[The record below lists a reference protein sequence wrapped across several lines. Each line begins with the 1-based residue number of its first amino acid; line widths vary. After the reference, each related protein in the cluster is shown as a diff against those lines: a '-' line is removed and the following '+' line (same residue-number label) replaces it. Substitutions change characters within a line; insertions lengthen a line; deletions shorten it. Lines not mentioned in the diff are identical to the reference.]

1 MENRPDLAEL
11 DGALDLWACMWR
23 SEEQESFETAVVR
36 TLIDA
41 HPARTRLLALGL
53 CHVIGT
59 QRLLAAA
66 ARIAERGVFSAAEI
80 RFIEEATLPRYR
92 LQDAASR
99 LRGNVL
105 AVEHLLARVVTGQAA
120 ANEDALLDWI
130 DLRDLVA
137 VARTTLDARLFGE
150 IERRIARRG
159 KYQRGRAANVLGFRV
174 ARDEKSASGEWGS
187 RRSIFGG

>member
-1 MENRPDLAEL
+1 VENRLDLAEL
-11 DGALDLWACMWR
+11 DGALDLWACMWKT
-23 SEEQESFETAVVR
+23 EERESFETAVVR

-41 HPARTRLLALGL
+41 HPPRTRLLALGL
-53 CHVIGT
+53 CHVLGT

-66 ARIAERGVFSAAEI
+66 ARIAERGVFTAYEI
-80 RFIEEATLPRYR
+80 RWIEEATLPRYR
-92 LQDAASR
+92 LHDAAAR

-105 AVEHLLARVVTGQAA
+105 AVEHLLARAVTGDAGDE
-120 ANEDALLDWI
+120 EDALLDQV

-159 KYQRGRAANVLGFRV
+159 QYQRGRAANVLGFRV
-174 ARDEKSASGEWGS
+174 GSRPGGEWGS